1 MEMNLQSKESEIPCL
16 VTVEPENGIFAIRT
30 FDTSGRS
37 FSNGHELLAWVKR
50 NWEPI
55 QFENPQ
61 QYTDLL
67 HAVKLELGDVY
78 E

>member
-1 MEMNLQSKESEIPCL
+1 MNLQSRESDIPCH
-16 VTVEPENGIFAIRT
+16 VKVEPENGIYKLRT
-30 FDTSGRS
+30 FDTSDRC

-55 QFENPQ
+55 QFLNPDE
-61 QYTDLL
+61 YIKLL
-67 HAVKLELGDVY
+67 HAVTQELGDSY